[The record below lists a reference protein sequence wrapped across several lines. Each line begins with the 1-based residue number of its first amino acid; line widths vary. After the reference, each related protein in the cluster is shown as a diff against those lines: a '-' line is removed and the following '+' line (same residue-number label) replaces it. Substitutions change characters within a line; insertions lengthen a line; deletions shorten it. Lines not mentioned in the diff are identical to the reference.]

1 MEFTRGS
8 ILKIFGPISILTV
21 LILVYLTSLS
31 SWWVLGI
38 TVLVAIVVSQSI
50 IHLHPRI
57 DA

>member
-38 TVLVAIVVSQSI
+38 TVLVAIVVPQSI